1 VFTLFGK
8 LVFVQLVRGKGEA
21 KKAAPQDAGV
31 HRGGVM
37 KDSDRGKHLRLFV
50 RKCPSPLGRFSR
62 TPFAKGV
69 LEAAF
74 FPGVSLQKQ
83 RNPEKE

>member
-1 VFTLFGK
+1 MPL
-8 LVFVQLVRGKGEA
+8 
-21 KKAAPQDAGV
+21 
-31 HRGGVM
+31 
-37 KDSDRGKHLRLFV
+37 
-50 RKCPSPLGRFSR
+50 PLGRFSR

-83 RNPEKE
+83 RNPEKTTIDFIKLHSNTS

>member
-1 VFTLFGK
+1 D
-8 LVFVQLVRGKGEA
+8 RGEA
-21 KKAAPQDAGV
+21 FAPQK
-31 HRGGVM
+31 RE
-37 KDSDRGKHLRLFV
+37 
-50 RKCPSPLGRFSR
+50 CPTPVGRFSR

-83 RNPEKE
+83 RNPEKRTIDFIKLHSNTS